1 MVTQAPGCQ
10 RIPPQSNPPHVEQR
24 NLPSG
29 VIHNLPATR
38 VPPPPPPPCPQPA
51 PAPQA
56 SKPLIPPQQ
65 PVLQHSQVLLDP
77 SVQAQVP
84 PEPPV
89 NPEPSES
96 PPGNLDEFTLDG
108 IDFSPQ
114 PLDMS
119 TPPCLS
125 AEQMVERAV
134 KAAAAARLN
143 AEDSLSHFLPEL
155 ERTPDGALKVEL

>member
-10 RIPPQSNPPHVEQR
+10 RIPSQSNQPHVEQR
-24 NLPSG
+24 NLPSTI
-29 VIHNLPATR
+29 IHNLPTTQ
-38 VPPPPPPPCPQPA
+38 VPHSLACPLSIPA
-51 PAPQA
+51 PPAP
-56 SKPLIPPQQ
+56 KPLIPHQIP
-65 PVLQHSQVLLDP
+65 LDP
-77 SVQAQVP
+77 PVQVQVS

-89 NPEPSES
+89 NPQPSES

-108 IDFSPQ
+108 INFSPQ

-119 TPPCLS
+119 TPTRLS

-134 KAAAAARLN
+134 RATAEARLSV
-143 AEDSLSHFLPEL
+143 EDTLSHFLPDL